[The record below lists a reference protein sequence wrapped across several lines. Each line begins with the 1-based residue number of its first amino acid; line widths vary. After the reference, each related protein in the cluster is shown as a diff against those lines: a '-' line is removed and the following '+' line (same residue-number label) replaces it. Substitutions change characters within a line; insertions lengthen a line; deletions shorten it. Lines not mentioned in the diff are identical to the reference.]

1 MFTQERRLPS
11 EEPGSPSATGD
22 VMKKPK
28 QHPTSQKPERDTAS
42 TDTSRQGLDR
52 DTAQRQQRDNM
63 LTDTNATQSSEATGG
78 PSETPAGRDPRSS
91 STPDQRTPEAGRRR
105 SVESPV
111 EADADVDRHG
121 GSERDTLSGGG
132 RGQG

>member
-1 MFTQERRLPS
+1 
-11 EEPGSPSATGD
+11 
-22 VMKKPK
+22 MKKPK
-28 QHPTSQKPERDTAS
+28 QHPTSRKPEIDKAS
-42 TDTSRQGLDR
+42 TDTPRQGLDR

-78 PSETPAGRDPRSS
+78 PSEASAGRDPRTH
-91 STPDQRTPEAGRRR
+91 STPDQRTHEAGRRS

-111 EADADVDRHG
+111 EPDATDVDRHG

>member
-1 MFTQERRLPS
+1 
-11 EEPGSPSATGD
+11 
-22 VMKKPK
+22 MKKSK
-28 QHPTSQKPERDTAS
+28 QHPTRQKPERDTAS
-42 TDTSRQGLDR
+42 TDTPRQGLDR

-78 PSETPAGRDPRSS
+78 PSETSAGTDPRSR
-91 STPDQRTPEAGRRR
+91 STPDQRTLETGRR
-105 SVESPV
+105 STVESPV
-111 EADADVDRHG
+111 EPDAIDVDRHG

>member
-1 MFTQERRLPS
+1 
-11 EEPGSPSATGD
+11 
-22 VMKKPK
+22 MKKAK
-28 QHPTSQKPERDTAS
+28 QHPTSQEKREPDKAS
-42 TDTSRQGLDR
+42 TGSPQQGLDR

-78 PSETPAGRDPRSS
+78 PSEASARSDPRSS
-91 STPDQRTPEAGRRR
+91 PDQRTPEAGRRK

-111 EADADVDRHG
+111 KPDATDVDRHG

>member
-1 MFTQERRLPS
+1 
-11 EEPGSPSATGD
+11 
-22 VMKKPK
+22 MKKPK

-42 TDTSRQGLDR
+42 TDTPRQGLDR

-78 PSETPAGRDPRSS
+78 PSKTSAGSDPRSH
-91 STPDQRTPEAGRRR
+91 STPDQRTPEAGKRS

-111 EADADVDRHG
+111 ESDATDVDRHG